1 MVGVSVE
8 TTFRNP
14 SRSRRQEWQRA
25 THIFRECKQWLVDG
39 WGNGLLSS
47 SVTTGDIDNPL
58 YSALQ
63 NQAIRSAKNDYDDE
77 PIEYTGE
84 QPIEVN
90 NQNWEIHTTEND
102 SVVIGFPCISDWWYT
117 PIHVHDSIEEPVQ
130 ALLDGTAEKTK
141 LSVWREG
148 NDWHCSFTVEY
159 DEEQAGEETSIGVD
173 VGHNYILAATPDD
186 PSAESFLV
194 SGKEYKFV
202 RRYYRSLRDSLQE
215 AGALRARNHVGNKE
229 YRRIQDANHTLSKR
243 LVEYASQFEN
253 PVIKLEDLENI
264 RDGSEWN
271 GIHSWPFYELQQ
283 FITYKAEKEGIRV
296 EKVDPENTSQECS
309 QCGELV
315 GRDGSKF
322 ECSHCGYVRHADLN
336 AAENISKR
344 EGEPCTA

>member
-1 MVGVSVE
+1 MVEVSVE

-25 THIFRECKQWLVDG
+25 THILRECKQCLVDG
-39 WGNGLLSS
+39 WEDGSLTS

-63 NQAIRSAKNDYDDE
+63 NQAIRNAKSDYDDD

-90 NQNWEIHTTEND
+90 NQNWEMHTTDND
-102 SVVIGFPCISDWWYT
+102 SVVIGFPCISGWWYT

-130 ALLDGTAEKTK
+130 ALLDGDAEKTK
-141 LSVWREG
+141 LTVWREG
-148 NDWHCSFTVEY
+148 DDWHCSFTVEY
-159 DEEQAGEETSIGVD
+159 DEQQDGEETPIGVD

-186 PSAESFLV
+186 ASAESFLV
-194 SGKEYKFV
+194 SGKEHKFV

-215 AGALRARNHVGNKE
+215 TGAHRARTRVGNKE
-229 YRRIQDANHTLSKR
+229 CRRIQDMNHTLSKR
-243 LVEYASQFEN
+243 LIKYASQFEN

-271 GIHSWPFYELQQ
+271 GVHSWPFYELQQ

-296 EKVDPENTSQECS
+296 EKVDPENTSQKCS

-322 ECSHCGYVRHADLN
+322 ECPHCGYVRHADLN
-336 AAENISKR
+336 AAENISHR
-344 EGEPCTA
+344 EGDPCTA

>member
-1 MVGVSVE
+1 MVEVSVE

-14 SRSRRQEWQRA
+14 SRSRRREWQRA
-25 THIFRECKQWLVDG
+25 THVLRECKQWLVDS
-39 WGNGLLSS
+39 WEDDTLPS

-63 NQAIRSAKNDYDDE
+63 NQAIRNAKSDYDDE

-90 NQNWEIHTTEND
+90 NQSWEIHTTDND
-102 SVVIGFPCISDWWYT
+102 SVVIGFPCISGWWYT
-117 PIHVHDSIEEPVQ
+117 PIHVHNSIKEPVQ
-130 ALLDGTAEKTK
+130 ALLDGGAEKTK

-148 NDWHCSFTVEY
+148 DDWHCSFTVSY
-159 DEEQAGEETSIGVD
+159 DTEQTGEQTPIGVD

-186 PSAESFLV
+186 PNAESFLV

-202 RRYYRSLRDSLQE
+202 RRYYRSLRDSLHQ

-229 YRRIQDANHTLSKR
+229 YLRIEDANHTLSKR
-243 LVEYASQFEN
+243 LVEYASQFSS
-253 PVIKLEDLENI
+253 PVIKLEDLETI

-271 GIHSWPFYELQQ
+271 GVHSWPFYELQQ
-283 FITYKAEKEGIRV
+283 FITYKAEKERIRV

-309 QCGELV
+309 QCDEHV
-315 GRDGSKF
+315 GRDGS
-322 ECSHCGYVRHADLN
+322 AL
-336 AAENISKR
+336 
-344 EGEPCTA
+344 PC

>member
-1 MVGVSVE
+1 MAEMSVE

-14 SRSRRQEWQRA
+14 TCSRRREWQQA
-25 THIFRECKQWLVDG
+25 THILRECKQWLVDG
-39 WGNGLLSS
+39 WEDGTLTS

-63 NQAIRSAKNDYDDE
+63 NQAIRSAKSDYEDE

-90 NQNWEIHTTEND
+90 NQNWEIHTTENE

-117 PIHVHDSIEEPVQ
+117 PIHVHDSIQESVQ
-130 ALLDGTAEKTK
+130 TLLDGDAEKTK

-148 NDWHCSFTVEY
+148 DDWYCSFTVEY
-159 DEEQAGEETSIGVD
+159 DEEQVGEETPIGVD

-186 PSAESFLV
+186 PSTESFLV

-215 AGALRARNHVGNKE
+215 AGALRARNHIGNKE
-229 YRRIQDANHTLSKR
+229 YRRIEDANHTLSKR
-243 LVEYASQFEN
+243 LVEYASQFSN

-264 RDGSEWN
+264 RAGSEWN
-271 GIHSWPFYELQQ
+271 DVHSWPFYELQE

-309 QCGELV
+309 QCDGLV
-315 GRDGSKF
+315 GRDRSKF
-322 ECSHCGYVRHADLN
+322 ECPHCGYVRHADLN
-336 AAENISKR
+336 ASENISQR
-344 EGEPCTA
+344 EGDLCTA

>member
-1 MVGVSVE
+1 MSVE

-14 SRSRRQEWQRA
+14 SRTRRRELQRA
-25 THIFRECKQWLVDG
+25 THILRECKQALVDG
-39 WGNGLLSS
+39 WEDGTLSS
-47 SVTTGDIDNPL
+47 SVTTGDIDNLL

-63 NQAIRSAKNDYDDE
+63 NQAIRSAKSDYDND

-90 NQNWEIHTTEND
+90 NQNWELHTTDND

-117 PIHVHDSIEEPVQ
+117 PIHVHDSIQEPVQ
-130 ALLDGTAEKTK
+130 ALLDGEAEKTK
-141 LSVWREG
+141 LEVWRKG
-148 NDWHCSFTVEY
+148 DDWHCSFTVEY
-159 DEEQAGEETSIGVD
+159 DEQQAGKETPIGVD
-173 VGHNYILAATPDD
+173 VGHNYILAASPDD

-215 AGALRARNHVGNKE
+215 AGALRARNRVGNKE

-243 LVEYASQFEN
+243 VVEYASQFEN
-253 PVIKLEDLENI
+253 PVIKLEDLDGI

-271 GIHSWPFYELQQ
+271 GVHSWPFYELQQ

-296 EKVDPENTSQECS
+296 EKADPKNTSQECS
-309 QCGELV
+309 RCGEYA
-315 GRDGSKF
+315 GRDGSRF
-322 ECSHCGYVRHADLN
+322 ECPSCGYVRHADLN
-336 AAENISKR
+336 AAEHISQK